1 MPPRAPLTDQVIVA
15 VARRSRSCSQ
25 FVSRDSSNFERR
37 VLINAWQR
45 TADVPG
51 GLGPRG
57 QEDRRAAEALPPGQY
72 DFRPDA
78 GGRSLGGLGRAPA
91 RGGALRKLRLQQG
104 SFPPGL
110 KPPGLARPKKKEAVA
125 PG

>member
-15 VARRSRSCSQ
+15 VARP
-25 FVSRDSSNFERR
+25 NFERR

-57 QEDRRAAEALPPGQY
+57 QEDRRAAEGLAPGPVRLPARCWWAVAGRAGLAPG
-72 DFRPDA
+72 R
-78 GGRSLGGLGRAPA
+78 GGRLRQLRHRAGLVRAGQEAA
-91 RGGALRKLRLQQG
+91 RHRAAVNNRGAG
-104 SFPPGL
+104 PGL
-110 KPPGLARPKKKEAVA
+110 RAGPRRG
-125 PG
+125 

>member
-1 MPPRAPLTDQVIVA
+1 MPPRAPLTDQVSVA

-57 QEDRRAAEALPPGQY
+57 QEDRRAAEGLAPGPV
-72 DFRPDA
+72 R
-78 GGRSLGGLGRAPA
+78 LPA
-91 RGGALRKLRLQQG
+91 RCRR
-104 SFPPGL
+104 
-110 KPPGLARPKKKEAVA
+110 AVA
-125 PG
+125 GAPGMFGPNREEMARVRARAGA